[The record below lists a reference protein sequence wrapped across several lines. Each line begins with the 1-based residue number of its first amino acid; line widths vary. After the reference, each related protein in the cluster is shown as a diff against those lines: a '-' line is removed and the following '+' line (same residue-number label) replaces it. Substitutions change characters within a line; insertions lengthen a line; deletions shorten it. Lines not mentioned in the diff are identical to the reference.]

1 MAGNSK
7 SINYYLELAQY
18 LINEFDTYRLDFKF
32 ITPGIQFFR
41 MYSSESLYEYF
52 VYLYG
57 KDLPED
63 VEESDKTVLERFIKK
78 STEQFM
84 SANAYPS
91 SNKITINNSV
101 KVKIYPNKNGDEITH
116 TKNGDL
122 GDYVKD
128 LGIIITICFTEDYNK
143 PRKTKLNTST
153 IDTLGKSMFGFD
165 EEPAKDRIKFG
176 TNPNDPNYWGGE
188 VKLTSYYGNYRCPY
202 DEFRYASYFD
212 EIDISDVAYPNS
224 ELSPHAA
231 VCKTNP
237 DIVICWPYDGID
249 SAVLTTKK
257 DFDKVIKHI
266 RKHMND

>member
-1 MAGNSK
+1 MASRK
-7 SINYYLELAQY
+7 DINYYLSLVQY
-18 LINEFDTYRLDFKF
+18 LINEFDDYRLDFKF
-32 ITPGIQFFR
+32 IEPGIQFFK
-41 MYSSESLYEYF
+41 MYSSENLFEYF

-57 KDLPED
+57 KDLPGD
-63 VEESDKTVLERFIKK
+63 VEESDKPVLERFIKK
-78 STEQFM
+78 SIKQFM
-84 SANAYPS
+84 STNVYPFS
-91 SNKITINNSV
+91 TKNTKNIGV
-101 KVKIYPNKNGDEITH
+101 KVKIYPDKDGDEITH
-116 TKNGDL
+116 TKNGNL
-122 GDYVKD
+122 GGYVKD
-128 LGIIITICFTEDYNK
+128 LGIIIEIYFVEDYNK
-143 PRKTKLNTST
+143 LRKTKLDTST

-165 EEPAKDRIKFG
+165 EEKSKDRIRFG
-176 TNPNDPNYWGGE
+176 TNPNDPSYWGGE

-202 DEFRYASYFD
+202 DNFRYASYFD

-257 DFDKVIKHI
+257 DFNKVIKHI